1 MSWGNGDNPMLNIT
15 DPVFHDE
22 DKAREFLESERWP
35 DGPVCPFCG
44 GLDDVRALHGES
56 MGAGWYYCNACDQQK
71 FTVRTGSIM
80 ERSHVPLAKWA
91 MAFRLFAAS
100 KKGVSA
106 KQLQRM
112 LGVSYKTA
120 WFIGHRIREACTP
133 TAGAPPLG
141 GAGKV
146 LESDETFVGGKKKN
160 VHKGKPE
167 PKKKPV
173 HALVERGGRV
183 SAKHIADVTAA
194 TLRDTLEKA
203 ADRKSAL
210 HTDDS
215 LANLSIGK
223 DFAEHRSVAHTLG
236 EYVSKDGK
244 AHTQTVES
252 FFAILKR
259 GVMGSFHS
267 VSEQHLDRY
276 VQEFAFRWNTRSS
289 LGIEDAERASLMV
302 KAASGKRLTYRGRLS
317 AHESGV
323 SN

>member
-1 MSWGNGDNPMLNIT
+1 MLDIT

-22 DKAREFLESERWP
+22 EKAREFLEKERWP
-35 DGPVCPFCG
+35 HGPYCPFCG
-44 GLDDVRALHGES
+44 GFDAVRPLHGGS
-56 MGAGWYYCNACDQQK
+56 MGAGWYYCNDCDQQK
-71 FTVRTGSIM
+71 FTVRTGSVM

-100 KKGVSA
+100 KKGMSA
-106 KQLQRM
+106 KQIQRM

-120 WFIGHRIREACTP
+120 WFIGHRIREACKP
-133 TAGAPPLG
+133 AAGGAAPLG
-141 GAGKV
+141 GKGKV

-160 VHKGKPE
+160 VHRGKPE

-183 SAKHIADVTAA
+183 SASHIADVTAK
-194 TLRDTLEKA
+194 TLRATLEKV
-203 ADRKSAL
+203 ADRQSAL

-223 DFAEHRSVAHTLG
+223 DFAEHRTVAHTLG

-267 VSEQHLDRY
+267 ISEQHLDRY

-289 LGIEDAERASLMV
+289 LGVEDTERASLMV
-302 KAASGKRLTYRGRLS
+302 KAAFGKRLTYRPTDEARS
-317 AHESGV
+317 V
-323 SN
+323 